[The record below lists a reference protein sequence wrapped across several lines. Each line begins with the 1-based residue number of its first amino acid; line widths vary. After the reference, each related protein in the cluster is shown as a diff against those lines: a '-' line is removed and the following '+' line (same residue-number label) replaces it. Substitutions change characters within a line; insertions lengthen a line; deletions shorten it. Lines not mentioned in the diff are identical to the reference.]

1 MSKPGNQLMLAAAS
15 LDFEAAVEGKRPR
28 INVLAYTGGVM
39 TVPGWG
45 PAVVDLAGMEM
56 QASIPLLADH
66 NNELNSVVG
75 SGAPV
80 VRDHQLHVGG
90 EVVDGTDAS
99 RRAIDLNRSG
109 VKLQASIGIAALA
122 KRHVRAGET
131 VNVNGRRITASG
143 QGFTLVSK
151 SVLREVTVTP
161 MGCDPGTSVQIA
173 AKRELSME
181 TTAFNAW
188 LTEKTFD
195 PEALSEGQKT
205 VLQATYEA
213 ELKAAEAQKKP
224 ENTQKTP
231 ENTPEKS
238 GESDPVAELTASY
251 AAETARL
258 AGIQKECGGKFL
270 DLQAKAIMENWTVEK
285 TALEVLRASYPSTP
299 AIHMADKTLTDDVL
313 CAAICIQGK
322 LNKAEEIFEDKTLQA
337 AHDRFK
343 GRLGLHKL
351 LLEAAWTNGYVGRHF
366 DDDIPGV
373 FRAAFSTLS
382 LPGIMANS
390 ANKFSLAA
398 FMGVESV
405 WREIAT
411 TRPVKDFKGI
421 TSYRMTGN
429 FEHEEVGPSGE
440 LKHGYVG
447 DESYTNQAKTY
458 GKIFSMTRRDI
469 INDDLGALTQIPAM
483 LGRGAALK
491 LNKVFWSAFMDNTS
505 FFSTSNNN
513 FDDGTDSALDIAG
526 LTSAELMFL
535 NQVDADGNPLSID
548 PKTLLVPN
556 ALFTPATLLMQS
568 LEVRD
573 TTSSTKYPTKN
584 PHAGKFQVKKSAYL
598 SNSTITGYST
608 KKWYLLADP
617 QDGSVIE
624 VVFLNGVESPTVE
637 SADADFNTLGV
648 QMRAFHDFGV
658 TKQDYRF
665 GVAMKGEA

>member
-1 MSKPGNQLMLAAAS
+1 MLLAAES
-15 LDFEAAVEGKRPR
+15 LDFEAATEGKRPR

-99 RRAIDLNRSG
+99 RRALDLNRSG
-109 VKLQASIGIAALA
+109 VKLQASIGIAAIA

-131 VNVNGRRITASG
+131 VFVNGRRLTASG

-173 AKRELSME
+173 AKQELSME

-188 LTEKTFD
+188 LTEKSFD
-195 PEALSEGQKT
+195 PEALSDGQKT
-205 VLQATYEA
+205 VLQASYEA
-213 ELKAAEAQKKP
+213 ELKAAEASKTAAIEAEKAQKA
-224 ENTQKTP
+224 T
-231 ENTPEKS
+231 EKAA
-238 GESDPVAELTASY
+238 ESDPVAELRASY

-258 AGIQKECGGKFL
+258 AGIKKECGSNHL
-270 DLQAKAIMENWTVEK
+270 DLQAKAISEGWTVEK
-285 TALEVLRASYPSTP
+285 TALEVLKASYPSTP
-299 AIHMADKTLTDDVL
+299 AIHMADKTLTDDIL
-313 CAAICIQGK
+313 CASICTMGK
-322 LNKAEEIFEDKTLQA
+322 LPNIEKVFDDKTLQA
-337 AHDRFK
+337 SHDRFK
-343 GRLGLHKL
+343 GRFGLQKL
-351 LLEAAWTNGYVGRHF
+351 IMEAAWANGHIGRHF
-366 DDDIPGV
+366 DDDMNGF

-382 LPGIMANS
+382 LPGIMANT

-405 WREIAT
+405 WREIST

-429 FEHEEVGPSGE
+429 FEHEELGPGGE

-447 DESYTNQAKTY
+447 EESYTNQAKTY
-458 GKIFSMTRRDI
+458 GKMFSITRRDI

-491 LNKVFWSAFMDNTS
+491 LNKVFWSAFMDNST
-505 FFSTSNNN
+505 FFSASNTNPN
-513 FDDGTDSALDIAG
+513 YDDGADSALDVAG
-526 LTSAELMFL
+526 LTAAELMFL

-548 PKTLLVPN
+548 PAILLVPN
-556 ALFTPATLLMQS
+556 ALFTAATVLMAS

-573 TTSSTKYPTKN
+573 TTASTKYLTKN
-584 PHAGKFQVKKSAYL
+584 PHAGKFQVKKSSYL
-598 SNSTITGYST
+598 SNTNITGYST

-617 QDGSVIE
+617 MDGSTIE
-624 VVFLNGVESPTVE
+624 VVFLNGTETPTVE

-648 QMRAFHDFGV
+648 QMRAYHDFGV
-658 TKQDYRF
+658 TKQDFRF
-665 GVAMKGEA
+665 GVGMKGEA